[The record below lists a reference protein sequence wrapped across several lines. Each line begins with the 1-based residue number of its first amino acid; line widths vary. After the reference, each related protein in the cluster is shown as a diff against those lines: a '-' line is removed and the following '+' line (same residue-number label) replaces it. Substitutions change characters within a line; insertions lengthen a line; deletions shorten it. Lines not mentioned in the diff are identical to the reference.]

1 MLILILSLEYWYV
14 LPSCAFPS
22 TPLPWGVRNSGT
34 AAERMR
40 LRLCSTSIADSE
52 KGGLDGAVAG
62 VTTKLG
68 FVVGLPSRRDWLL
81 ATKTSLH

>member
-1 MLILILSLEYWYV
+1 M
-14 LPSCAFPS
+14 SCPAVHSRRHRFHE
-22 TPLPWGVRNSGT
+22 VCGT